1 MASAPSLDSASFVK
15 LDPSQDAARAS
26 QDAVGVVKFFSVAR
40 GYGFL
45 RPDGDDTESG
55 DDVFFHHS
63 ELRDENLSAGD
74 QVRFALIDSPRGRQA
89 LSVERLPVE
98 KLPAP

>member
-1 MASAPSLDSASFVK
+1 MMASAPSFRSEERVLSEDR
-15 LDPSQDAARAS
+15 ARAP
-26 QDAVGVVKFFSVAR
+26 QGAVGIVKFFSVAR

-45 RPDGDDTESG
+45 RPDSDEG

-63 ELRDENLSAGD
+63 QLFDEGLRAGD
-74 QVRFALIDSPRGRQA
+74 RVRFTLIDSPRGRQA
-89 LSVERLPVE
+89 VSVEKLSGE